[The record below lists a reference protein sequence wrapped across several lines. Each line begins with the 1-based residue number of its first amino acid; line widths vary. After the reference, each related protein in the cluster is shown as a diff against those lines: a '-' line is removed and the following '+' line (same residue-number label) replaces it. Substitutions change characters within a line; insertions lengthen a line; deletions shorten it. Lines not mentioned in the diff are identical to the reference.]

1 MTVDHLDHLDPYT
14 HDLGSLVSQA
24 LTGARA
30 GKRVA
35 LLVSCPLE
43 QREVVHAIHAA
54 LIPGETDTEFVE
66 HTGYRKG
73 IVYLGTEGRVHV
85 MYYENEPRGCLYD
98 LIVEGRGVYPD
109 LQKEARGRLVGAL
122 Q

>member
-1 MTVDHLDHLDPYT
+1 MNVDLADSYT

-24 LTGARA
+24 LAGARA

-35 LLVSCPLE
+35 LLVSNPLE
-43 QREVVHAIHAA
+43 QREVVHALHAA
-54 LIPGETDTEFVE
+54 LRRGESDSEFVE
-66 HTGYRKG
+66 PYGYHRG
-73 IVYLGTEGRVHV
+73 ILRLGTEGRVHV
-85 MYYENEPRGCLYD
+85 VYEAYQTQGCLYD

-109 LQKEARGRLVGAL
+109 LLSAARGRLVGAL

>member
-1 MTVDHLDHLDPYT
+1 MNVDLADPYT
-14 HDLGSLVSQA
+14 HELSALVSQA
-24 LTGARA
+24 LAGARA

-35 LLVSCPLE
+35 LLVSGPLE

-54 LIPGETDTEFVE
+54 LIPGETETPFVE

-73 IVYLGTEGRVHV
+73 IVYIGTEGRVHV

-98 LIVEGRGVYPD
+98 LVVEGRGVYPD